1 MVSFACGAPQ
11 PRYIQL
17 RGAMGCP
24 QRARSVF
31 RFLGFFFRVSMT
43 ASLPAS
49 GLTSLSGA
57 GFPAVQHQP
66 QRSGHRP
73 LAAAASVPAPAPALR
88 LVAQQEGL
96 LQIHTAPYRGSF
108 GAVLSQ
114 ALRAAGL
121 GSRVL
126 VTQFLKGGV
135 DQGLGSSIWLCG
147 RLQWLRPGVPA
158 CLSEPAAQQDLE
170 SLEAVCQVWAF
181 SREQLLSGAVDL
193 MVLDELGLAVEL
205 GYIDQDEVLA
215 TLERRPAHLDVV
227 LTGPAMPPEL
237 MAMADQVTQLR
248 RGL

>member
-1 MVSFACGAPQ
+1 
-11 PRYIQL
+11 
-17 RGAMGCP
+17 
-24 QRARSVF
+24 
-31 RFLGFFFRVSMT
+31 MT

-49 GLTSLSGA
+49 GLTSSGA
-57 GFPAVQHQP
+57 GFPAVQHQL

-73 LAAAASVPAPAPALR
+73 LAAAAPVPTHAPALR

-147 RLQWLRPGVPA
+147 RLQWLRPAVPA
-158 CLSEPAAQQDLE
+158 CLSEPAAHQELE
-170 SLEAVCQVWAF
+170 SLEAVRQVWAF

-205 GYIDQDEVLA
+205 GYLDQAEVLA
-215 TLERRPAHLDVV
+215 TLERRPAHLDVI
-227 LTGPAMPPEL
+227 LTGPAMAPEL

>member
-1 MVSFACGAPQ
+1 
-11 PRYIQL
+11 
-17 RGAMGCP
+17 
-24 QRARSVF
+24 
-31 RFLGFFFRVSMT
+31 MT
-43 ASLPAS
+43 ASLPVS
-49 GLTSLSGA
+49 GLTSSSGA

-73 LAAAASVPAPAPALR
+73 LAVAAAASAPASAPSAAPALR
-88 LVAQQEGL
+88 LVAQSEGL
-96 LQIHTAPYRGSF
+96 LQIHTAPFRGSY

-114 ALRAAGL
+114 ALRSAGL

-135 DQGLGSSIWLCG
+135 DQGLGSSVWLCG
-147 RLQWLRPGVPA
+147 RLQWLRPGVPG
-158 CLSEPAAQQDLE
+158 CLSEPAAHHGLE
-170 SLEAVCQVWAF
+170 LLEAVRQVWAF

-205 GYIDQDEVLA
+205 GYIDQVEVLA
-215 TLERRPAHLDVV
+215 TLERRPAHLDVI
-227 LTGPAMPPEL
+227 LTGPAMTPEL

>member
-1 MVSFACGAPQ
+1 
-11 PRYIQL
+11 
-17 RGAMGCP
+17 
-24 QRARSVF
+24 
-31 RFLGFFFRVSMT
+31 
-43 ASLPAS
+43 
-49 GLTSLSGA
+49 
-57 GFPAVQHQP
+57 
-66 QRSGHRP
+66 
-73 LAAAASVPAPAPALR
+73 LR

-114 ALRAAGL
+114 ALRGAGL
-121 GSRVL
+121 GRRVM
-126 VTQFLKGGV
+126 VTQFLNGGV

-158 CLSEPAAQQDLE
+158 CLSDPAAQQELE
-170 SLEAVCQVWAF
+170 SLEAVRQVWAF

-205 GYIDQDEVLA
+205 GYIDQAEVLA
-215 TLERRPAHLDVV
+215 TLERRPANLDVI